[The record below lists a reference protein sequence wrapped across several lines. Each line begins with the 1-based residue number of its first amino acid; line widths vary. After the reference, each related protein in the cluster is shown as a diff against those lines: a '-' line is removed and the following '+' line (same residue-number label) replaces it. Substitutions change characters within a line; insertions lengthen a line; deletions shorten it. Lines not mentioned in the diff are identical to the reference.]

1 MENDRRKEPRPTR
14 GLRVLSED
22 DVVVNRAK
30 EHIGPT
36 RFCLSRHR
44 DGSVT
49 FGLEISGIEG
59 GWLQIESQT
68 IRLEPD
74 DDLLAI
80 SEAFALIAKGG
91 KPQP

>member
-1 MENDRRKEPRPTR
+1 MNDYRTDKTIIAEAANYAISERNSGRRAYEC
-14 GLRVLSED
+14 
-22 DVVVNRAK
+22 
-30 EHIGPT
+30 IGAT
-36 RFCLSRHR
+36 RFCISRHR

-49 FGLEISGIEG
+49 FGVESAGLIA
-59 GWLQIESQT
+59 GWSQNEWQT

-91 KPQP
+91 KLQP

>member
-1 MENDRRKEPRPTR
+1 MENDERKVPRPTR
-14 GLRVLSED
+14 GLRILSED
-22 DVVVNRAK
+22 DIVINRAY
-30 EHIGPT
+30 ECIGAT
-36 RFCLSRHR
+36 RFCISRHR

-49 FGLEISGIEG
+49 FGVESAGLIA
-59 GWLQIESQT
+59 GWSQNEWQT

-91 KPQP
+91 KLQP

>member
-1 MENDRRKEPRPTR
+1 MENDDRKAPRPTR
-14 GLRVLSED
+14 GLRVLSD
-22 DVVVNRAK
+22 NDIVVNRAY
-30 EHIGPT
+30 EYIGAT
-36 RFCLSRHR
+36 RFCISRHR

-49 FGLEISGIEG
+49 FGVEIAGIVG
-59 GWLQIESQT
+59 GWLQVESET

-91 KPQP
+91 KLQP